1 MVPVEVAVLLLVVFF
16 FLSVKSEPADI
27 DMVDTEEIKKEETIK
42 KPVKQ
47 VTVKKETNQDRFLN
61 LLSTQSEVCWQ

>member
-1 MVPVEVAVLLLVVFF
+1 
-16 FLSVKSEPADI
+16 
-27 DMVDTEEIKKEETIK
+27 MVDTEEIKKEETIK
-42 KPVKQ
+42 KPVKR

>member
-42 KPVKQ
+42 KPVKR
-47 VTVKKETNQDRFLN
+47 VPVKKETNQDRFLN

>member
-16 FLSVKSEPADI
+16 LLSVKSEPADI

>member
-27 DMVDTEEIKKEETIK
+27 DMVDSEEIKKEETIK
-42 KPVKQ
+42 KPVKR